1 MSSTSSPDPGPAEY
15 VRTVIAAGR
24 TLRVAVRP
32 GTDGSVPPL
41 LLMNGIGASLEVL
54 QPLVD
59 ALHPRRTVVR
69 FDVPGVG
76 GSPRPVVPYNL
87 ATFSPVVARVLTR
100 LGFDDAI
107 DVLGLSWGGG
117 LAQHFAVQHRSR
129 CRRLV
134 LAATATGSLMV
145 PANPRVLAR
154 MLTPRRHRDPD
165 YARSI
170 AGEIYGGTMRTEP
183 ERAARVLHAGTRL
196 GPRRGYYYQL
206 AASTGW
212 SSLPFL
218 KLIRQPTLVL
228 AGDDDPIVPVVNARI
243 MARLLPEARLHV
255 YHGGHIALITEAKE
269 LAPVIEE
276 FLDD

>member
-1 MSSTSSPDPGPAEY
+1 MRS
-15 VRTVIAAGR
+15 VAAGGR

-32 GTDGSVPPL
+32 GTDESVPPL

-54 QPLVD
+54 QPFVD
-59 ALHPRRTVVR
+59 ELDKRRTVVR

-87 ATFSPVVARVLTR
+87 ATFSAVVARALTR
-100 LGFDDAI
+100 LGFDGAI

-117 LAQHFAVQHRSR
+117 LAQHFAVQHRGR

-134 LAATATGSLMV
+134 LAATATGTLMV

-165 YARSI
+165 YARNI
-170 AGEIYGGTMRTEP
+170 AGDIYGGTMRTDP
-183 ERAARVLHAGTRL
+183 DRGARALHADTRV

-218 KLIRQPTLVL
+218 KLIRQPTLLL

-243 MARLLPEARLHV
+243 MSRLIPDARLHV
-255 YHGGHIALITEAKE
+255 YEGGHIALITEADM
-269 LAPVIEE
+269 LAPVVEE
-276 FLDD
+276 FLDA

>member
-1 MSSTSSPDPGPAEY
+1 MSSTSRSREY
-15 VRTVIAAGR
+15 VRSVAAGGR

-32 GTDGSVPPL
+32 GTDESVPPL

-54 QPLVD
+54 QPFVD
-59 ALHPRRTVVR
+59 ALDKRRTVVR

-87 ATFSPVVARVLTR
+87 ATFSAVVARALTR
-100 LGFDDAI
+100 LGFDGAI

-117 LAQHFAVQHRSR
+117 LAQHFAVQHRGR

-134 LAATATGSLMV
+134 LAATATGTLMV

-165 YARSI
+165 YARNI
-170 AGEIYGGTMRTEP
+170 AGDIYGGTMRTDP
-183 ERAARVLHAGTRL
+183 ARGARALHADTRV

-218 KLIRQPTLVL
+218 KLIRQPTLLL

-243 MARLLPEARLHV
+243 MSRLIPDARLHV
-255 YHGGHIALITEAKE
+255 YEGGHIALITEADM
-269 LAPVIEE
+269 LAPVVEE
-276 FLDD
+276 FLDA

>member
-1 MSSTSSPDPGPAEY
+1 MSSTSSSTEY
-15 VRTVIAAGR
+15 VRSVAAGGR

-32 GTDGSVPPL
+32 GTDESVPPL

-54 QPLVD
+54 QPFVD

-87 ATFSPVVARVLTR
+87 TTFSPAVAGLLRR
-100 LGFDDAI
+100 LGLDDRV
-107 DVLGLSWGGG
+107 DVRGLSWGGG
-117 LAQHFAVQHRSR
+117 LAQHFAIQHRRR

-170 AGEIYGGTMRTEP
+170 AGQIYGGTMRTDP
-183 ERAARVLHAGTRL
+183 DRAARALHAHTRL
-196 GPRRGYYYQL
+196 GPKRGDYYPL
-206 AASTGW
+206 GAA
-212 SSLPFL
+212 
-218 KLIRQPTLVL
+218 
-228 AGDDDPIVPVVNARI
+228 A
-243 MARLLPEARLHV
+243 
-255 YHGGHIALITEAKE
+255 
-269 LAPVIEE
+269 
-276 FLDD
+276 

>member
-1 MSSTSSPDPGPAEY
+1 MRPLGDG
-15 VRTVIAAGR
+15 RGR

-32 GTDGSVPPL
+32 GTDASVPPL

-54 QPLVD
+54 QPFVD
-59 ALHPRRTVVR
+59 ALEPRRTVIR

-87 ATFSPVVARVLTR
+87 ATFSPVVARAMTR
-100 LGFDDAI
+100 LGFDDPV

-117 LAQHFAVQHRSR
+117 LAQHFAAQHRSR

-183 ERAARVLHAGTRL
+183 ERAARVLHSATRL

-206 AASTGW
+206 AASAGW

-218 KLIRQPTLVL
+218 KLIRQPTLVV
-228 AGDDDPIVPVVNARI
+228 AGDDDPIVPLVNARI
-243 MARLLPEARLHV
+243 MSRLLPDARLYV
-255 YHGGHIALITEAKE
+255 YNGGHIALVTEPEE

-276 FLDD
+276 FLDA

>member
-1 MSSTSSPDPGPAEY
+1 VT
-15 VRTVIAAGR
+15 AAGR
-24 TLRVAVRP
+24 TLRISVRP
-32 GTDGSVPPL
+32 GTDESVPPF

-54 QPLVD
+54 QPFVD
-59 ALHPRRTVVR
+59 ALDARRTVIR

-76 GSPRPVVPYNL
+76 GSPRPVVPYVL
-87 ATFSPVVARVLTR
+87 ATLTPVVAGVLDR
-100 LGFDDAI
+100 LGFEQPV

-134 LAATATGSLMV
+134 LAATGTGSLMV
-145 PANPRVLAR
+145 PAHPRVLAK

-170 AGEIYGGTMRTEP
+170 AGEIYGGTMRTHP
-183 ERAARVLHAGTRL
+183 ERAARVLHSATRL

-206 AASTGW
+206 ASSSGW

-218 KLIRQPTLVL
+218 KLIRQPTLIVV
-228 AGDDDPIVPVVNARI
+228 GDDDPIIPVVNGRI
-243 MARLLPEARLHV
+243 MARLIPDATLHV
-255 YHGGHIALITEAKE
+255 YRGGHIALVTEAE
-269 LAPVIEE
+269 QLAPVIEE
-276 FLDD
+276 FLDR